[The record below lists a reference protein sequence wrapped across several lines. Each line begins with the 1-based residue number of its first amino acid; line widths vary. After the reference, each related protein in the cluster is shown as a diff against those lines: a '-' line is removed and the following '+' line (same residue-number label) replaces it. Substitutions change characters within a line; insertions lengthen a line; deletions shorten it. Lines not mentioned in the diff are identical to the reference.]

1 MAKNNHFRKSLSD
14 NNKFGIKGGS
24 FGSVYDVLGVSESC
38 LMMQLPACLVQ
49 ESGHVYLFDWATSK
63 LVMLHQ
69 DWLVWWLAIYLV
81 LIGDI

>member
-1 MAKNNHFRKSLSD
+1 MLERCLNLNLSFERSND

-63 LVMLHQ
+63 LVMLYQ
-69 DWLVWWLAIYLV
+69 DWPPCACYTRP
-81 LIGDI
+81 